1 MHYRGGLLSSLF
13 LSLSHSSSLFRL
25 PSFPPTVVLAHHVVL
40 SPLDLLSIPAT
51 LRRQKRLAAG
61 IRRRIT
67 GHVVIIR
74 HCRVM
79 IRECARPL
87 LYAFFLPFLPLPLK
101 GPTEVVDGLNHRRGS
116 RRTPSPLPFAAATTV
131 PRRERI
137 ASSRSIVHYEKQK
150 CTARQWRD
158 PWPRRTIDLTIYT
171 LFPALSFALYP
182 TANDGIYVA
191 RVRQKSV
198 LRLRRRRRKK
208 KKKRKGAENKEEEKI
223 EMKCWVARPIRRLS
237 MYDERKTKTRDD
249 SEATSY
255 ESISV
260 RRRKGGYASDEVYS
274 LPILGLLWATAI

>member
-1 MHYRGGLLSSLF
+1 MHYRGGLLLSLF
-13 LSLSHSSSLFRL
+13 LSLSRSSFSLS
-25 PSFPPTVVLAHHVVL
+25 PSIFPSTVVLAHHVVL

-61 IRRRIT
+61 TRRRIT

-87 LYAFFLPFLPLPLK
+87 LYAFFLPLLPLPLK
-101 GPTEVVDGLNHRRGS
+101 GSTEVVDGSNHRQGR
-116 RRTPSPLPFAAATTV
+116 SPLLPPFAVATTTPR

-158 PWPRRTIDLTIYT
+158 PWLHRTIDLTIYT
-171 LFPALSFALYP
+171 SSLALAFSL
-182 TANDGIYVA
+182 TASD
-191 RVRQKSV
+191 VRYM
-198 LRLRRRRRKK
+198 LLECDKK
-208 KKKRKGAENKEEEKI
+208 MYETTKETKGEKEKEKRKEGAENKEEEKI
-223 EMKCWVARPIRRLS
+223 EMKCWVARPIRGLS
-237 MYDERKTKTRDD
+237 MYDKRKTKTLDD

-255 ESISV
+255 GSISV
-260 RRRKGGYASDEVYS
+260 
-274 LPILGLLWATAI
+274 